1 MHMRARGLA
10 CLLVALLIA
19 PAVCA
24 TAPDELVRRTAE
36 EVLGILRQDAA
47 VAHGDMRAVSTIID
61 AKVLPHFDF
70 ERMTRLAAGKHW
82 RTAAAPEQA
91 ALVREFL
98 ALLVRTYA
106 VALAEFRDRTLT
118 YRPLDA
124 AAGASEVVVQTEV
137 ATPSGKPIRL
147 DYRMAQ
153 TGTEWKVYDILVD
166 GVSLVVNY
174 RALFDSTV
182 NQSGIAGLVDLLA
195 RKNAQAA
202 AP

>member
-1 MHMRARGLA
+1 MRVLGLGFVLA
-10 CLLVALLIA
+10 AALIA
-19 PAVCA
+19 HAA
-24 TAPDELVRRTAE
+24 SAPDELVRRTAE
-36 EVLGILRQDAA
+36 DVLGILRQDAA
-47 VAHGDMRAVSTIID
+47 VARGDLRAVSAIID

-70 ERMTRLAAGKHW
+70 ERMTRLAAGKYW
-82 RTAAAPEQA
+82 RSATASEQA
-91 ALVREFL
+91 AMVREFR

-124 AAGASEVVVQTEV
+124 APTAREVVVQTEV

-153 TGTEWKVYDILVD
+153 AGSAWKVYDILVD

-182 NQSGIAGLVDLLA
+182 NQSGIAGLIELLA

-202 AP
+202 SLP